1 MSNLYLQHHGVL
13 GMKWGVRKDRNKSG
27 VKRPKGKTEVDKALS
42 KIGKTKLQNANLN
55 GVSELTMK
63 LPRLKGNVKQIDNL
77 KAVNPGGYTNNCKEC
92 SLCYCFRSKGYDVKT
107 GPRTMD
113 SDLSNFIEANF
124 KTTRVITFTP
134 DSDRTKNLGRATR
147 NILKRYKDG
156 DVGVIGIGWDKR
168 FMKNGEADEGHAF
181 NWKIKDG
188 KVQFLDSQLKEPR
201 LDASVYFK
209 AIDTSKEVEFTKI
222 DVEDAKPEVY
232 NKIIFDN
239 D

>member
-1 MSNLYLQHHGVL
+1 MSNLHLKHHGVL
-13 GMKWGVRKDRNKSG
+13 GMKWGVRKDRNKAG
-27 VKRPKGKTEVDKALS
+27 AKRPKGKAEVDKSLS

-107 GPRTMD
+107 GPRTMKSNL
-113 SDLSNFIEANF
+113 SDFIETNF
-124 KTTRVITFTP
+124 NTTRVKTFTP
-134 DSDRTKNLGRATR
+134 DSEPSKNLERATK
-147 NILKRYKDG
+147 NILKRYDEG
-156 DVGVIGIGWDKR
+156 DVGVIGIGWDR
-168 FMKNGEADEGHAF
+168 NHTVSQTDEGHAF

-201 LDASVYFK
+201 LDASIYFK
-209 AIDTSKEVEFTKI
+209 YMDTSKEVEFAKI

-232 NKIIFDN
+232 NKIIFNN

>member
-1 MSNLYLQHHGVL
+1 MSNLHLQHHGVL
-13 GMKWGVRKDRNKSG
+13 GMKWGVRKDRSKA
-27 VKRPKGKTEVDKALS
+27 KIIRPKGKTEVDKALS

-55 GVSELTMK
+55 GVSDLTVK
-63 LPRLKGNVKQIDNL
+63 LPRLKGSIKQIDNL

-107 GPRTMD
+107 GPRTMKSNL
-113 SDLSNFIEANF
+113 SDFIETNF
-124 KTTRVITFTP
+124 NTTRVKTFTP
-134 DSDRTKNLGRATR
+134 DSEPSKNLERATK
-147 NILKRYKDG
+147 NILKRYDDG
-156 DVGVIGIGWDKR
+156 DVGVIGISWDR
-168 FMKNGEADEGHAF
+168 NRTVSQTDEGHAF

-201 LDASVYFK
+201 LDASIYFNYM
-209 AIDTSKEVEFTKI
+209 DTSKEVEFAKI

-239 D
+239 

>member
-27 VKRPKGKTEVDKALS
+27 VIRPKGKTEVNKALS

-55 GVSELTMK
+55 GVSDLTVK
-63 LPRLKGNVKQIDNL
+63 LPRLKGKVKQIDNL

-113 SDLSNFIEANF
+113 SNLNDFIEANF
-124 KTTRVITFTP
+124 KTTRVKTFTP
-134 DSDRTKNLGRATR
+134 DSEPSKNLERATK
-147 NILKRYKDG
+147 NILKRYDDG
-156 DVGVIGIGWDKR
+156 DVGVIGISWDR
-168 FMKNGEADEGHAF
+168 NHTVSQTDEGHAF

-201 LDASVYFK
+201 LDASIYFK
-209 AIDTSKEVEFTKI
+209 YMDTSKEVEFAKI

-239 D
+239 

>member
-1 MSNLYLQHHGVL
+1 MSNLYLKHHGVL
-13 GMKWGVRKDRNKSG
+13 GMKWGVRKDRNKTG
-27 VKRPKGKTEVDKALS
+27 VIRPKGKTEVNKALS

-92 SLCYCFRSKGYDVKT
+92 SLCYCFRYKGYNVKT

-113 SDLSNFIEANF
+113 SDLSSFIEANF

-156 DVGVIGIGWDKR
+156 DVGVIGIGWDR
-168 FMKNGEADEGHAF
+168 NHTVSQTDEGHAF

-201 LDASVYFK
+201 LDASIYFK
-209 AIDTSKEVEFTKI
+209 YMDTSKEVEFAKI

-239 D
+239 

>member
-13 GMKWGVRKDRNKSG
+13 GMRWGVRKDRNKSG
-27 VKRPKGKTEVDKALS
+27 VVRPKGKTEVDKALS

-55 GVSELTMK
+55 GVSELTIK
-63 LPRLKGNVKQIDNL
+63 LPRLKGSVKQIDNL

-92 SLCYCFRSKGYDVKT
+92 SLCYCFRSKGYDVKA
-107 GPRTMD
+107 GPRTMNSNL
-113 SDLSNFIEANF
+113 SDFIETNF
-124 KTTRVITFTP
+124 NTTRVKTFTP
-134 DSDRTKNLGRATR
+134 DSEPSKNLERATK
-147 NILKRYKDG
+147 NILKRYDEG
-156 DVGVIGIGWDKR
+156 DVGVIGISWDR
-168 FMKNGEADEGHAF
+168 NHTVSQTDEGHAF

-201 LDASVYFK
+201 LDASIYFK
-209 AIDTSKEVEFTKI
+209 YMNTSKEVEFAKI

-239 D
+239 

>member
-27 VKRPKGKTEVDKALS
+27 VIRPKGKTEVNKALS

-55 GVSELTMK
+55 GVSDLTVK
-63 LPRLKGNVKQIDNL
+63 LPRLKGKVKQIDNL

-113 SDLSNFIEANF
+113 SNLNDFIEANF
-124 KTTRVITFTP
+124 KTTRVKTFTP
-134 DSDRTKNLGRATR
+134 DSEPSKNLERATKN
-147 NILKRYKDG
+147 ILRRYDDG
-156 DVGVIGIGWDKR
+156 DVGVIGISWDR
-168 FMKNGEADEGHAF
+168 NHTVSQTDEGHAF

-201 LDASVYFK
+201 LDASIYFK
-209 AIDTSKEVEFTKI
+209 YMDTSKEVEFAKI

-239 D
+239 

>member
-1 MSNLYLQHHGVL
+1 MIRFYL
-13 GMKWGVRKDRNKSG
+13 
-27 VKRPKGKTEVDKALS
+27 
-42 KIGKTKLQNANLN
+42 KLERQNFN

-107 GPRTMD
+107 GPRTMNSNL
-113 SDLSNFIEANF
+113 SDFIEANF
-124 KTTRVITFTP
+124 KTTRVKTFTP
-134 DSDRTKNLGRATR
+134 DSEPSNNLGRATR
-147 NILKRYKDG
+147 NILKRYDEG
-156 DVGVIGIGWDKR
+156 DVGVIGVSWDR
-168 FMKNGEADEGHAF
+168 NHTVSQTDEGHAF

-201 LDASVYFK
+201 LDASIYFK
-209 AIDTSKEVEFTKI
+209 YMDTSKEVEFAKI